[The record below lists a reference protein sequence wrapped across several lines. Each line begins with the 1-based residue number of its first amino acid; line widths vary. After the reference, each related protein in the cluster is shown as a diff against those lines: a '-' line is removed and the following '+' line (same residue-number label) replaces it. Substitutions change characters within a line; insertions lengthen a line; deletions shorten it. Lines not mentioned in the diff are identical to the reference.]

1 MPTAATAQP
10 RHHKHAAETDT
21 VSVLVRQYT
30 DSLLRCR
37 RQIDSL
43 QAIVSSNR
51 TEYTPDNK
59 YYQLFVPMT
68 FYHSIAHDR
77 FSLDADTTTSV
88 LDDALLSVYF
98 RRPDLVQST
107 QSKINIIGPILNPQ
121 PAEVKPNTEMVDKET
136 PTPVDTDI
144 DRIDIMVKRPN
155 FWHFSGEFR
164 IDLSQNYYSGN
175 WYQGGESNYTTTQ
188 YLKLYAQYNDK
199 RRFSMDH
206 MIEGKLGFNSSKTD
220 TIHSVQTNASDL
232 HYRGNYNLRA
242 FKKWSYSLQ
251 VDARTQIMRIFDKN
265 SHHVRSDFGSP
276 LYVNVS
282 LGMIYDF
289 NSFKGKLVCVSETR
303 TDSVVMDTLDATWA
317 ISTSNKLTLNDV
329 PLVKLLVGIKNAE
342 LTEAA
347 KAMMT
352 QTITADVTVNHVSP
366 IVFTVDPQPLTT
378 TVRFGGAD
386 HQLRITFANAANLSW
401 GSYSTSDKS
410 VVINLV
416 EAGVYLDGSSTNLL
430 PKRMPL
436 LWSTQQKVKPI
447 P

>member
-21 VSVLVRQYT
+21 VSVLVSQYT

-51 TEYTPDNK
+51 TEYAPDNK

-68 FYHSIAHDR
+68 FYHSIARDR
-77 FSLDADTTTSV
+77 FSLDADTTTSA

-220 TIHSVQTNASDL
+220 TIHSVQTNTSDL

-251 VDARTQIMRIFDKN
+251 VDARTQILRLFNKN

-289 NSFKGKLVCVSETR
+289 NWFKGKLAGRFNAGALAYNYRYSDR
-303 TDSVVMDTLDATWA
+303 
-317 ISTSNKLTLNDV
+317 LNLANFAKQGHHSQQDYGSRV
-329 PLVKLLVGIKNAE
+329 DLNFNIGFIKN
-342 LTEAA
+342 LTWRVESYCYTSYERFEA
-347 KAMMT
+347 
-352 QTITADVTVNHVSP
+352 QIVNKFDFRFNKYLATHLEFYSR
-366 IVFTVDPQPLTT
+366 FDDSRKRDDHHGYWMFRDYLT
-378 TVRFGGAD
+378 FG
-386 HQLRITFANAANLSW
+386 LSM
-401 GSYSTSDKS
+401 
-410 VVINLV
+410 
-416 EAGVYLDGSSTNLL
+416 AF
-430 PKRMPL
+430 
-436 LWSTQQKVKPI
+436 
-447 P
+447 